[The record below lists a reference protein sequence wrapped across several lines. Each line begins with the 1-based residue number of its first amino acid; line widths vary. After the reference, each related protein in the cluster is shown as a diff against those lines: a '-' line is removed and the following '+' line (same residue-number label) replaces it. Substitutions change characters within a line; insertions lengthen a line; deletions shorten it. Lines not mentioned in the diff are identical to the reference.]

1 MPLLPIDLQIMF
13 SQMSH
18 VGKEQAVQRDVL
30 PQYQFV
36 QGTEMV
42 QKAEHD
48 DSAVNQSQ
56 QLGEGPEKVKGR
68 KRRKN
73 GGSLK
78 DSERVKVVG
87 PEGKR
92 RRSRFSKIPTWAIM
106 WILLV
111 RMGWNASFCSALW
124 PSPGIL

>member
-1 MPLLPIDLQIMF
+1 MALLPIDLQIMF
-13 SQMSH
+13 SQLSN

-56 QLGEGPEKVKGR
+56 QLGEGPEKVKEQEEKEKRQHSRGQR
-68 KRRKN
+68 KGE
-73 GGSLK
+73 GGESAKEDQRQIFEDPDLGHHV
-78 DSERVKVVG
+78 DLVG
-87 PEGKR
+87 
-92 RRSRFSKIPTWAIM
+92 
-106 WILLV
+106 
-111 RMGWNASFCSALW
+111 
-124 PSPGIL
+124 

>member
-13 SQMSH
+13 SQLSH
-18 VGKEQAVQRDVL
+18 VGKEQAMQRDVL

-56 QLGEGPEKVKGR
+56 QLGEGSEKVKEQEEKE
-68 KRRKN
+68 KRQHSKGQQKGE
-73 GGSLK
+73 GGESSKEEQRQIFEDPDLGHHV
-78 DSERVKVVG
+78 DLVG
-87 PEGKR
+87 
-92 RRSRFSKIPTWAIM
+92 
-106 WILLV
+106 
-111 RMGWNASFCSALW
+111 
-124 PSPGIL
+124 

>member
-18 VGKEQAVQRDVL
+18 VGKEQAVQRDVT

-56 QLGEGPEKVKGR
+56 QLGEGPEKVKEQEEKEKRQHSQGQR
-68 KRRKN
+68 KGESGEPAKEEEKQIFEDPDL
-73 GGSLK
+73 GHHVDL
-78 DSERVKVVG
+78 VG
-87 PEGKR
+87 
-92 RRSRFSKIPTWAIM
+92 
-106 WILLV
+106 
-111 RMGWNASFCSALW
+111 
-124 PSPGIL
+124 

>member
-18 VGKEQAVQRDVL
+18 VGKEQAVQRDLL

-56 QLGEGPEKVKGR
+56 QLGEGPEKVKEQEEKEKRQHSQGQR
-68 KRRKN
+68 K
-73 GGSLK
+73 GESG
-78 DSERVKVVG
+78 DSYTEEEKQIFEDPDLGHHVDLVG
-87 PEGKR
+87 
-92 RRSRFSKIPTWAIM
+92 
-106 WILLV
+106 
-111 RMGWNASFCSALW
+111 
-124 PSPGIL
+124 

>member
-56 QLGEGPEKVKGR
+56 QLGEGPEKAKEQEEKEKRQHSKGQQKGEGGESSKEEQR
-68 KRRKN
+68 KIFEDPDL
-73 GGSLK
+73 GHHVDL
-78 DSERVKVVG
+78 VG
-87 PEGKR
+87 
-92 RRSRFSKIPTWAIM
+92 
-106 WILLV
+106 
-111 RMGWNASFCSALW
+111 
-124 PSPGIL
+124 

>member
-18 VGKEQAVQRDVL
+18 VGKEQAVQRDVM

-56 QLGEGPEKVKGR
+56 QLGEGPEKVKEQEEKE
-68 KRRKN
+68 KRQHSQGQPK
-73 GGSLK
+73 GGSGESAREEKKQIFEDPDLGHHV
-78 DSERVKVVG
+78 DLVG
-87 PEGKR
+87 
-92 RRSRFSKIPTWAIM
+92 
-106 WILLV
+106 
-111 RMGWNASFCSALW
+111 
-124 PSPGIL
+124 

>member
-13 SQMSH
+13 SQLSH

-36 QGTEMV
+36 QGTEMA

-56 QLGEGPEKVKGR
+56 QLGEGPEKAKEQEEKEKRQHSQGQQKGESGDR
-68 KRRKN
+68 
-73 GGSLK
+73 STEE
-78 DSERVKVVG
+78 ERQIFEDPDLGHHVDLVG
-87 PEGKR
+87 
-92 RRSRFSKIPTWAIM
+92 
-106 WILLV
+106 
-111 RMGWNASFCSALW
+111 
-124 PSPGIL
+124 

>member
-36 QGTEMV
+36 QGSEMV

-56 QLGEGPEKVKGR
+56 QLGEGPEKVKER
-68 KRRKN
+68 EEKEKRQHSQGQQKGE
-73 GGSLK
+73 GGESSKKEEKKIFEDPDLGHHV
-78 DSERVKVVG
+78 DLVG
-87 PEGKR
+87 
-92 RRSRFSKIPTWAIM
+92 
-106 WILLV
+106 
-111 RMGWNASFCSALW
+111 
-124 PSPGIL
+124 

>member
-1 MPLLPIDLQIMF
+1 MALLPIDLQIMF
-13 SQMSH
+13 SQLSN

-56 QLGEGPEKVKGR
+56 QLGEGPEKAKEQEEKEKRQHSQGHR
-68 KRRKN
+68 KDEGAEGAKEERRQVFEDPDL
-73 GGSLK
+73 GHHVDL
-78 DSERVKVVG
+78 VG
-87 PEGKR
+87 
-92 RRSRFSKIPTWAIM
+92 
-106 WILLV
+106 
-111 RMGWNASFCSALW
+111 
-124 PSPGIL
+124 

>member
-36 QGTEMV
+36 QGSEMV

-56 QLGEGPEKVKGR
+56 QLGEGPEKVKEQEEKE
-68 KRRKN
+68 KRQQSRGQRQDK
-73 GGSLK
+73 GGESDGEQARPIFEDPDLGHHV
-78 DSERVKVVG
+78 DLVG
-87 PEGKR
+87 
-92 RRSRFSKIPTWAIM
+92 
-106 WILLV
+106 
-111 RMGWNASFCSALW
+111 
-124 PSPGIL
+124 

>member
-18 VGKEQAVQRDVL
+18 VGKDQAVQRDVM

-36 QGTEMV
+36 QGNEMV

-56 QLGEGPEKVKGR
+56 QLGEGPEKVKEQEEKEKRQHAQGQR
-68 KRRKN
+68 KDE
-73 GGSLK
+73 S
-78 DSERVKVVG
+78 DE
-87 PEGKR
+87 
-92 RRSRFSKIPTWAIM
+92 
-106 WILLV
+106 
-111 RMGWNASFCSALW
+111 SAKEEEKQIFEDPDL
-124 PSPGIL
+124 GHHVDLIG

>member
-18 VGKEQAVQRDVL
+18 IGKEQAVQRDVT

-48 DSAVNQSQ
+48 DSAVNQSH
-56 QLGEGPEKVKGR
+56 QLGEGPEKVKEQEEQE
-68 KRRKN
+68 KRGHSQGKKKGES
-73 GGSLK
+73 GGSGNQEKKQIFEDPDLGHHI
-78 DSERVKVVG
+78 DLVG
-87 PEGKR
+87 
-92 RRSRFSKIPTWAIM
+92 
-106 WILLV
+106 
-111 RMGWNASFCSALW
+111 
-124 PSPGIL
+124 

>member
-56 QLGEGPEKVKGR
+56 QLGEGPEKVKEQEEKEKQRQSQRQREGES
-68 KRRKN
+68 
-73 GGSLK
+73 GGSGREEEEKQVFEDPDLGHHV
-78 DSERVKVVG
+78 DLVG
-87 PEGKR
+87 
-92 RRSRFSKIPTWAIM
+92 
-106 WILLV
+106 
-111 RMGWNASFCSALW
+111 
-124 PSPGIL
+124 

>member
-42 QKAEHD
+42 QKAEHEA
-48 DSAVNQSQ
+48 SAVNQSQ
-56 QLGEGPEKVKGR
+56 QLGEGPEKVKEQEEKEKRQHSQGQR
-68 KRRKN
+68 KGE
-73 GGSLK
+73 GGEGSKEEQRQIFEDPDLGHHV
-78 DSERVKVVG
+78 DLVG
-87 PEGKR
+87 
-92 RRSRFSKIPTWAIM
+92 
-106 WILLV
+106 
-111 RMGWNASFCSALW
+111 
-124 PSPGIL
+124 

>member
-18 VGKEQAVQRDVL
+18 VGKEQAVQRDVT

-36 QGTEMV
+36 QGTEMA

-56 QLGEGPEKVKGR
+56 QLGEGPEKVKEQEEKEKRQHSRGQR
-68 KRRKN
+68 K
-73 GGSLK
+73 GESG
-78 DSERVKVVG
+78 DSTGEDEKQFFEDPDLGHHVDLVG
-87 PEGKR
+87 
-92 RRSRFSKIPTWAIM
+92 
-106 WILLV
+106 
-111 RMGWNASFCSALW
+111 
-124 PSPGIL
+124 

>member
-18 VGKEQAVQRDVL
+18 VGKEQAVQRDVM

-36 QGTEMV
+36 QGSEMV

-56 QLGEGPEKVKGR
+56 QLGEGPEQIKEQEEKKKRQHSRGQR
-68 KRRKN
+68 KAES
-73 GGSLK
+73 G
-78 DSERVKVVG
+78 E
-87 PEGKR
+87 
-92 RRSRFSKIPTWAIM
+92 
-106 WILLV
+106 
-111 RMGWNASFCSALW
+111 SAGDEEKQIFEDPDL
-124 PSPGIL
+124 GHHVDLIG

>member
-56 QLGEGPEKVKGR
+56 QLGEGPETVKEQEEKEKRQHSQGQR
-68 KRRKN
+68 K
-73 GGSLK
+73 GESGDGSKEQQRQIFEDPDLGHHV
-78 DSERVKVVG
+78 DLVG
-87 PEGKR
+87 
-92 RRSRFSKIPTWAIM
+92 
-106 WILLV
+106 
-111 RMGWNASFCSALW
+111 
-124 PSPGIL
+124 